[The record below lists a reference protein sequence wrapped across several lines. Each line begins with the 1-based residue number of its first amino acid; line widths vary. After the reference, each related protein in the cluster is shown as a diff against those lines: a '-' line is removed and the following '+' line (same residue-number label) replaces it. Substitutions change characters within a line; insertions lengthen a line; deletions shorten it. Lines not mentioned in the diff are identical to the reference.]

1 MFRFRLS
8 KVLEYRRIREGHLK
22 RDMLQKRDQLKQE
35 ETRLAALLQD
45 QRGFEER
52 LSTSQGTTLSG
63 HEVQQWRSHSQA
75 FAQRIDRQQTVTAKA
90 SEVLTA
96 TRGELMTAQQK
107 KKVLEKLRVKE
118 FSAYLHDRQK
128 REQHFFDEVAIMR
141 SHYGN

>member
-8 KVLEYRRIREGHLK
+8 KVLEYRRIRERHLK
-22 RDMLQKRDQLKQE
+22 RDMLQKHYQLKQE

-52 LSTSQGTTLSG
+52 LSTSQGATLSG
-63 HEVQQWRSHSQA
+63 HEVQQWRSHYQA
-75 FAQRIDRQQTVTAKA
+75 YAQRIDRQQTVTAKA

-107 KKVLEKLRVKE
+107 KKVLEKLRDKA
-118 FSAYLHDRQK
+118 FSAYLHDRQQ
-128 REQHFFDEVAIMR
+128 REQQFFDEVAIMR